1 MSNATLNTI
10 HMLCTANPLNISFKD
25 NVPRASSTGNATIE
39 RKGNTPATHGYLIAK
54 ITNDTIGPW
63 AKVSNGTLYPLL
75 TRLEQSGL
83 ITRAEDEVNTTQT
96 ERTTRTFM
104 ITEEGRK
111 RFYRL
116 MMDTSSN
123 IGDYQRHFHQKVSSL
138 DFLPYREHLHLLNH
152 YINYCQACILHIKTE
167 AANLVHE
174 LADNKETNPAHRELA
189 LNIMQHRAEQWQAEV
204 DWTLQL
210 REKLLPGKKD
220 TVADNHLP

>member
-1 MSNATLNTI
+1 MYELIILALL
-10 HMLCTANPLNISFKD
+10 MRFPM
-25 NVPRASSTGNATIE
+25 
-39 RKGNTPATHGYLIAK
+39 HGYLIAK

-83 ITRAEDEVNTTQT
+83 ITRTEDEANTTQT

-138 DFLPYREHLHLLNH
+138 DLLPYRERLHLLNH

-174 LADNKETNPAHRELA
+174 LADNKGANPAHRELA

-210 REKLLPGKKD
+210 REKVLPGKKD
-220 TVADNHLP
+220 TVVDNNLP